1 MARQASRIAVRKAPS
16 ATTQIEA
23 DIASLEN
30 KAKWVRREVLE
41 MCLAAGAGHIAP
53 AYSCTD
59 ILVALYQGGIMRVD
73 PENRYWPDRDRF
85 ILSKGQGC
93 ASLYAVLAD
102 MGFLPAEELRSYCQL
117 GTHLGGHSES
127 NVPGVEAFTGS
138 LGQGFSLGVGMALAA
153 RIDGRGYLTFVLLG
167 DGELQE
173 GSVWEAAMFAGHH
186 RLNNLVAIVDR
197 NYLQAINFTEEA
209 LALEPLALKWEAF
222 GWDVEVVDGHSFRDM
237 LPVFGGIRSRDSEK
251 PLAVIANTTKGK
263 GVSFMENR
271 TIWHFRIP
279 AGEEVAQA
287 RKELAI

>member
-1 MARQASRIAVRKAPS
+1 MAKKTLNGPSLVKATS
-16 ATTQIEA
+16 FKEDFDA
-23 DIASLEN
+23 LRN

-59 ILVALYQGGIMRVD
+59 ILVALYQGGILRVD
-73 PENRYWPDRDRF
+73 SKNPKWPDRDRF

-102 MGFLPAEELRSYCQL
+102 MGFLPVKELRTYCQL
-117 GTHLGGHSES
+117 GTYLGGHSES

-138 LGQGFSLGVGMALAA
+138 LGQGFTLGAGMALAA
-153 RIDGRGYLTFVLLG
+153 KIDSKPYLTFVLLG

-186 RLNNLVAIVDR
+186 SLSNLVAIVDR
-197 NYLQAINFTEEA
+197 NKLQAINFTEDA
-209 LALEPLALKWEAF
+209 LKLEPLAFKWEAF
-222 GWDVEVVDGHSFRDM
+222 GWDVAIVDGHSFEDM
-237 LPVFGGIRSRDSEK
+237 IPLFRQAKSRNSDK
-251 PLAVIANTTKGK
+251 PLAVIAETIKGK
-263 GVSFMENR
+263 GVTFMENK

-279 AGEEVAQA
+279 AGDEVERA
-287 RKELAI
+287 RKELQI